1 MDNIPDCQY
10 DYKYERPQATI
21 VDRCCMCGG
30 DIFDG
35 DEYYDINGKII
46 CADCIS
52 ECRHYAEDI

>member
-30 DIFDG
+30 DIFEVVAPHPRDFSHELG
-35 DEYYDINGKII
+35 ATYVE
-46 CADCIS
+46 
-52 ECRHYAEDI
+52 